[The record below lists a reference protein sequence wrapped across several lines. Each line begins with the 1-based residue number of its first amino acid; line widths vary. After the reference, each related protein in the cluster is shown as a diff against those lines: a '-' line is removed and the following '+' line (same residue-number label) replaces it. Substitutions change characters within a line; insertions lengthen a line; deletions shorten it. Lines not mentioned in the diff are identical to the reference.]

1 MKATRLSILCLGVS
15 LLVCVF
21 AAAQKTD
28 AKKTDKKAVE
38 TTSRP
43 MTDKERKAKDKQL
56 RKELA
61 TPYRKWLNEDVAY
74 IITDEERSAFMRL
87 QTDEERETF
96 IENFW
101 LRRDPSPD
109 TVEIEFKEEHYR
121 RIAYTNEHY
130 ASGIPGWKTDRGR
143 IYITYGPPDEI
154 EDHSSGGFYE

>member
-1 MKATRLSILCLGVS
+1 MKAIRLSIFCIAVS
-15 LLVCVF
+15 LLLCL
-21 AAAQKTD
+21 AATPQQDDST
-28 AKKTDKKAVE
+28 KKADDTTKKADKKAAPQNE
-38 TTSRP
+38 TNARP
-43 MTDKERKAKDKQL
+43 MTDKERKAKEKAL

-109 TVEIEFKEEHYR
+109 TVENEF
-121 RIAYTNEHY
+121 
-130 ASGIPGWKTDRGR
+130 
-143 IYITYGPPDEI
+143 
-154 EDHSSGGFYE
+154 

>member
-1 MKATRLSILCLGVS
+1 MRASRLSLFSIAAS
-15 LLVCVF
+15 LLLCAF
-21 AAAQKTD
+21 AVAQQD
-28 AKKTDKKAVE
+28 DSAKKADNKKADKDKKVVE

-74 IITDEERSAFMRL
+74 IITDEERSAFTRL

-101 LRRDPSPD
+101 QRRDPSPD
-109 TVEIEFKEEHYR
+109 TV
-121 RIAYTNEHY
+121 
-130 ASGIPGWKTDRGR
+130 
-143 IYITYGPPDEI
+143 
-154 EDHSSGGFYE
+154 